1 MIKSFKHKGLQ
12 RFFTVGDARGLNSS
26 HVPRI
31 SRLLDAMDQAEKV
44 GDLDVPGWFLHR
56 LKGDMKHL
64 HSLRVTGNWRITFE
78 FIDGDIHIVNLEDY
92 H

>member
-12 RFFTVGDARGLNSS
+12 RFFVAGDARGLTSS
-26 HVPRI
+26 HIPRL
-31 SRLLDAMDQAEKV
+31 SRLLDAMEQAEQV
-44 GDLDVPGWFLHR
+44 NELDVPGWYLHR

-78 FIDGDIHIVNLEDY
+78 FIDGDVHIVNLEDY

>member
-12 RFFTVGDARGLNSS
+12 RFFVTGDTRGLISS
-26 HVPRI
+26 HIPRL
-31 SRLLDAMDQAEKV
+31 SRLLDAMEQAEQV
-44 GDLDVPGWFLHR
+44 NELDVPGWYLHR
-56 LKGDMKHL
+56 LKGDMRHL

-78 FIDGDIHIVNLEDY
+78 FIDGDVHIVNLEDY